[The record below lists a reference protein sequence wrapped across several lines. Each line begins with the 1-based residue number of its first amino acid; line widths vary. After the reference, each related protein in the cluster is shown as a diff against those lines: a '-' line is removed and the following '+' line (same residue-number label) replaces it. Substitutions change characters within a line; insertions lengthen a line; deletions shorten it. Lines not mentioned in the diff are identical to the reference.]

1 MERSVDEKDLVILDA
16 LKERGDSTVRQ
27 IAKKTLLPA
36 TTIHN
41 RIAKLR
47 KAGVIKKFTIEVDPK
62 KLGLNIGAYLLIS
75 ADLKLLKE
83 RKRTQYD
90 LARELRKIGRV
101 ERVSIVTGGTDLVA
115 RLRVKDVDEL
125 DKILLGKIQLLE
137 GVAKTQTMIIIR
149 D

>member
-1 MERSVDEKDLVILDA
+1 MEYGIDEKDRAILDA
-16 LKERGDSTVRQ
+16 LKVRGDSTVRQ
-27 IAKKTLLPA
+27 IARKTLLPA

-41 RIAKLR
+41 RIAKMR
-47 KAGVIKKFTIEVDPK
+47 KAGVIKRFTIEVDSR

-83 RKRTQYD
+83 KKKTQYD
-90 LARELRKIGRV
+90 VARELRKIGRV
-101 ERVSIVTGGTDLVA
+101 EKVSIVTGGTDIVA
-115 RLRVKDVDEL
+115 RLRVKDIDEL

>member
-1 MERSVDEKDLVILDA
+1 MEYVPDEKDLLILEALRDHGDA
-16 LKERGDSTVRQ
+16 TVRQ

-47 KAGVIKKFTIEVDPK
+47 KAGVIKKFTIDVDPK
-62 KLGLNIGAYLLIS
+62 KIGLNIGAYLLIS
-75 ADLKLLKE
+75 ADLKLLKQ
-83 RKRTQYD
+83 KKKTQYD
-90 LARELRKIGRV
+90 LAGELRKIGRV
-101 ERVSIVTGGTDLVA
+101 EKVSIVTGGTDLVA
-115 RLRVKDVDEL
+115 RIRVKDIDEL

>member
-1 MERSVDEKDLVILDA
+1 MEYVPDEKDLLILEA
-16 LKERGDSTVRQ
+16 LRDHGDSTVRQ

-75 ADLKLLKE
+75 ADLKKRKNRASLASELANLKE
-83 RKRTQYD
+83 I
-90 LARELRKIGRV
+90 EKIDTALGGAEIIAKLNAKGSEEMDRV
-101 ERVSIVTGGTDLVA
+101 VN
-115 RLRVKDVDEL
+115 
-125 DKILLGKIQLLE
+125 KIQLME
-137 GVAKTQTMIIIR
+137 SVSRIR
-149 D
+149 TIMVK